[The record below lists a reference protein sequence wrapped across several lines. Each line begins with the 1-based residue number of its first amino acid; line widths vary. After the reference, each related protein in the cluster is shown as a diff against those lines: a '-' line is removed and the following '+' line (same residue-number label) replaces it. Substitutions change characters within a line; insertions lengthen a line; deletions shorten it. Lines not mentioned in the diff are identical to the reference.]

1 MKFNLTKST
10 RVIVAGRHEPEG
22 IRTLASLY
30 WSALLAGFFLI
41 VIAVLIY
48 GVLGLMRI
56 LNDLNGTGKVSTL
69 PQSALDRAALD
80 VTLRGFENR
89 QSQFDLLTTTR
100 GKTITDPSR

>member
-1 MKFNLTKST
+1 MKFNITKST

-22 IRTLASLY
+22 IRTISSLY
-30 WSALLAGFFLI
+30 WSALLAGFFLT

-56 LNDLNGTGKVSTL
+56 LHDLNGTGKASL
-69 PQSALDRAALD
+69 PPQSALNRATLD
-80 VTLRGFENR
+80 ATLRGFKDR
-89 QSQFDLLTTTR
+89 QSQFDLLKATK